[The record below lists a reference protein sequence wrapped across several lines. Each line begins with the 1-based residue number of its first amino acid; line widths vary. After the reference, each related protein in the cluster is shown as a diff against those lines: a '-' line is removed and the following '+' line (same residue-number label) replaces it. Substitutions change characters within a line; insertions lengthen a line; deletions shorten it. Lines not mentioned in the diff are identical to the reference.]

1 MTYVIDTHP
10 LIWLVEDNARLSK
23 KAKAVLTD
31 PSSPIVV
38 STIVLVEVRYLY
50 SARRIN
56 ITLDELYQ
64 RILDSIN
71 CTIYPVNEEVVQHIP
86 ESLNIHDAII
96 TATALVYRDV
106 LGQQVKLITKDQKIQ
121 ASKLVDVLW

>member
-1 MTYVIDTHP
+1 MTFVVDTHP
-10 LIWLVEDNARLSK
+10 LIWLVEDNPRLSRS
-23 KAKAVLTD
+23 AKAILTD
-31 PSSPIVV
+31 PSSLIVV

-56 ITLDELYQ
+56 ITLDELYK
-64 RILDSIN
+64 RILDSSN
-71 CTIYPVNEEVVQHIP
+71 CAIYPVNEEVVQHIP

-106 LGQQVKLITKDQKIQ
+106 IGQQVKLITKDQKIQ